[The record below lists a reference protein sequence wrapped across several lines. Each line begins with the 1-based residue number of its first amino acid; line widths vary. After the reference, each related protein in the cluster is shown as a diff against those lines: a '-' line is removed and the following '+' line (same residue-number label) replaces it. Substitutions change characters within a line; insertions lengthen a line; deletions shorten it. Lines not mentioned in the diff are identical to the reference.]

1 MYMFGVAL
9 HGCMPQKEIDAL
21 LSEAIDPQQFREARR
36 LLEEVRA
43 PAARRRS
50 ILRNPDKYLADI
62 LRRWHDP

>member
-9 HGCMPQKEIDAL
+9 HACMPQQEIEAL
-21 LSEAIDPQQFREARR
+21 LSDAIDPLQFREARR

-50 ILRNPDKYLADI
+50 ILRNPDKHLAAI
-62 LRRWHDP
+62 LQRWHDP